1 MEKLKQA
8 LRALPGST
16 DELVE
21 NVCNELDRYTADI
34 KAGYDSDYAD
44 KIRKVKQVCVE
55 EVNKE
60 KSAVARKVAIFLESQ
75 AKSVEQALK
84 KQRAI
89 EDTEATSLLKR
100 TKSLLEGVNYDDS
113 GVSRDLQAA
122 QTRMQRLER
131 QLKAVSEERNTL
143 LNKAN
148 RAHTIAEDLG
158 KKNRKLQGEIASFRQ
173 EISEAKSPKKGDD
186 PKDPNE
192 VPEVAEAG
200 AKKQGKKIPG
210 SDPKESRQRSKPK
223 RKRLDESR
231 RVQGKRKS
239 TSRTLTESQTRPA
252 RGRSASA
259 QDEISRIAEQMPED

>member
-34 KAGYDSDYAD
+34 KAGYDADYAD

-60 KSAVARKVAIFLESQ
+60 KSAIARKVAIFLESQ

-100 TKSLLEGVNYDDS
+100 TKSLLEGVSYDDS

-131 QLKAVSEERNTL
+131 QMKAVSEERNTL

-148 RAHTIAEDLG
+148 RAHTIAEDLA
-158 KKNRKLQGEIASFRQ
+158 KKNKKLQSELVSFKQ
-173 EISEAKSPKKGDD
+173 QISEAKD
-186 PKDPNE
+186 
-192 VPEVAEAG
+192 
-200 AKKQGKKIPG
+200 AKKPPFLADDDAEEDESDSKDKSKK
-210 SDPKESRQRSKPK
+210 KVEESRKRTPK
-223 RKRLDESR
+223 RPKQKRQRLDENR
-231 RVQGKRKS
+231 RVQSKRKS

-259 QDEISRIAEQMPED
+259 KDEISRIAEQMPED

>member
-34 KAGYDSDYAD
+34 KAGYDADYAD

-60 KSAVARKVAIFLESQ
+60 KSAIARKVAIFLESQ

-100 TKSLLEGVNYDDS
+100 TKSLLEGVSYDDS

-131 QLKAVSEERNTL
+131 QMKAVSEERNLL

-148 RAHTIAEDLG
+148 RAHTIAEDLA
-158 KKNRKLQGEIASFRQ
+158 KKNKKLQGELVSFKQ
-173 EISEAKSPKKGDD
+173 QISEAKD
-186 PKDPNE
+186 
-192 VPEVAEAG
+192 
-200 AKKQGKKIPG
+200 AKKPPFLADDDAEEDGDSKTKSKTKSKDKKVE
-210 SDPKESRQRSKPK
+210 ESRKRTPK
-223 RKRLDESR
+223 QKRQRLDENR

-259 QDEISRIAEQMPED
+259 KDEISRIAEQMPED